1 MIGSGPFV
9 SLPFPSVN
17 SSVCACLFIFIMYLM
32 FFNKYIKKRVE
43 NEMVSYK
50 IFFHGSDVVFPSLIF
65 VNFVLHELT
74 VINIYL
80 ISIYQS
86 I

>member
-1 MIGSGPFV
+1 MGGSPFV

-50 IFFHGSDVVFPSLIF
+50 MFFDGSDVVFPSLIF
-65 VNFVLHELT
+65 VNFEFT
-74 VINIYL
+74 
-80 ISIYQS
+80 
-86 I
+86 

>member
-1 MIGSGPFV
+1 MGGSGPFV

-50 IFFHGSDVVFPSLIF
+50 MFFDGSDVVFPSLIF

-74 VINIYL
+74 VTNIYL

>member
-1 MIGSGPFV
+1 MGGSGPFV

-50 IFFHGSDVVFPSLIF
+50 MFFDGSDVVFPSLIF
-65 VNFVLHELT
+65 VNFEFT
-74 VINIYL
+74 
-80 ISIYQS
+80 
-86 I
+86 